1 MSEAKKRGPWRRQWP
16 LRGKMGREKIQVIR
30 ITKEH
35 FRRVNI
41 YYSRLSGLQ
50 FWRTRKF
57 PCCTLPPLVTP
68 KPLVKLVMH
77 LRKLEFSLQ
86 CEGEWVAYLSRVKTV
101 EENDVPELSE
111 NQGPGSGRRSGCS
124 VVSSRG
130 DMLPSPSLYCSPSM
144 HDRPINW
151 EISCWSKE

>member
-16 LRGKMGREKIQVIR
+16 LRGKMGREKIQVTR

-41 YYSRLSGLQ
+41 YYSRLRGLQ

-57 PCCTLPPLVTP
+57 PGCTLPPLVTP
-68 KPLVKLVMH
+68 KPLVELVMH

-86 CEGEWVAYLSRVKTV
+86 CEGEWVAYLSRVKMLRQIMSQSWV
-101 EENDVPELSE
+101 KIRDL
-111 NQGPGSGRRSGCS
+111 GSGRRSGCS
-124 VVSSRG
+124 VVYSRVN
-130 DMLPSPSLYCSPSM
+130 MLPSPSLYA
-144 HDRPINW
+144 RPQ
-151 EISCWSKE
+151 CMTGQ